1 MDEIEKEIKIKKVKI
16 EDFEIEF
23 KEENKYWTRNRLT
36 KKDWKLILF
45 CEYNNNSE
53 LKIRDSLT
61 ITDYQTSDT
70 LNRSDKIKIKLGN
83 KSLFGTG
90 EIKNINRQ
98 ELVLTDLSI
107 YIDNKESTKDPLS
120 LFKKID
126 INKCK
131 SKTVKELY
139 KDDDYDKMLE
149 IYTKGLF
156 KIYYNSLIDCL
167 KYNNTTKNGAKFD
180 AMITYEVIKKELSQ
194 KLNISLPNSF
204 IKNNLIE
211 YDALILRD
219 GIENVEHFYNYQDVL
234 GIVEIKTSGYFFQN
248 KDDMDSLKDDFERQK
263 QDEIPY
269 IYIALLESYNEKY
282 ANNSYEK
289 TLKTFNKID
298 NCIPI
303 IVSLTENTQKFTV
316 PLDYDLEQIIKKIK
330 EMEKRVKE

>member
-1 MDEIEKEIKIKKVKI
+1 MDEIEIKIKKVRI
-16 EDFEIEF
+16 EDLEIEF
-23 KEENKYWTRNRLT
+23 KEENKNWTRNRLT

-61 ITDYQTSDT
+61 ITDYQTRDT
-70 LNRSDKIKIKLGN
+70 LNRSDKIKIKLDS
-83 KSLFGTG
+83 KSLLGTG
-90 EIKNINRQ
+90 EIKNINGQ
-98 ELVLTDLSI
+98 ELELTNLSI
-107 YIDNKESTKDPLS
+107 YITNKESTKNPLS

-131 SKTVKELY
+131 SKTIKELY
-139 KDDDYDKMLE
+139 KDDDYDKMLD

-156 KIYYNSLIDCL
+156 KIYYNSLIYCL
-167 KYNNTTKNGAKFD
+167 KYNNTTRNGAKLD
-180 AMITYEVIKKELSQ
+180 AMISYEVIKKELNRNF
-194 KLNISLPNSF
+194 NISLPNSF

-248 KDDMDSLKDDFERQK
+248 KDDINSLKENIERQK
-263 QDEIPY
+263 QDGIPY

-289 TLKTFNKID
+289 TLATFNKID
-298 NCIPI
+298 GCIPI
-303 IVSLTENTQKFTV
+303 VVSLTENTQKFTV
-316 PLDYDLEQIIKKIK
+316 PIDYDLEKIIKKIK
-330 EMEKRVKE
+330 EMEKIVKE